1 MNEKEILE
9 DYLKKR
15 QDLEDRFLDKRKKL
29 DEEFLRRLQTKLVM
43 ISEIEER
50 VKQSDKFN
58 DILNPES
65 TSEAEQE
72 YWKTRGVDVFLLNL
86 PLVTR
91 GDKNTRARLLN
102 FLRGGDTGI
111 RTVSD
116 LLSLTEEQYREF
128 VESWS
133 KYGGYNVFGK
143 KTFEFLKNQLA
154 SKGLKFSEKKTS
166 LLVPSP
172 ESFRCLKIERKED

>member
-9 DYLKKR
+9 NYLKKR
-15 QDLEDRFLDKRKKL
+15 QELEDRFLDKRKKL
-29 DEEFLRRLQTKLVM
+29 DEEFLRKLQTKLVI

-86 PLVTR
+86 PLVTKS
-91 GDKNTRARLLN
+91 DKNARSRLLR
-102 FLRGGDTGI
+102 FLKNDTGI
-111 RTVSD
+111 HTVSD
-116 LLSLTEEQYREF
+116 LLSLTEEQYKVF
-128 VESWS
+128 VDNWS
-133 KYGGYNVFGK
+133 KYEYYSFGK

-166 LLVPSP
+166 LLVPSK
-172 ESFRCLKIERKED
+172 ESPRGLKIERKED

>member
-9 DYLKKR
+9 NYLKKR
-15 QDLEDRFLDKRKKL
+15 QELEDRFLNQIRRL
-29 DEEFLRRLQTKLVM
+29 DEEFLRKLQTKLVM

-58 DILNPES
+58 EILNPES
-65 TSEAEQE
+65 ISEAEQE
-72 YWKTRGVDVFLLNL
+72 YWKVRGVDVFLLNL
-86 PLVTR
+86 PLITR
-91 GDKNTRARLLN
+91 GDKSIRARLLH
-102 FLRGGDTGI
+102 FLKQDTGI
-111 RTVSD
+111 HTVSD
-116 LLSLTEEQYREF
+116 LLSLTEEQYGEF

-133 KYGGYNVFGK
+133 NYGHYLFGK

-172 ESFRCLKIERKED
+172 KSFRCLKIEREEGY

>member
-9 DYLKKR
+9 NYLKKR
-15 QDLEDRFLDKRKKL
+15 QELEDRFLNQIRRL
-29 DEEFLRRLQTKLVM
+29 DEEFLKKLQTKLVM
-43 ISEIEER
+43 ISEIDER
-50 VKQSDKFN
+50 VKQSDKF
-58 DILNPES
+58 DEILNSES
-65 TSEAEQE
+65 ISEAEQE
-72 YWKTRGVDVFLLNL
+72 YWKARGVDVFLLNL
-86 PLVTR
+86 PLVTS
-91 GDKNTRARLLN
+91 GEKNARTKLLY
-102 FLRGGDTGI
+102 FLKQDTGI
-111 RTVSD
+111 HTVSD

>member
-9 DYLKKR
+9 NYLKKR
-15 QDLEDRFLDKRKKL
+15 QELEDRFLNQIKRL
-29 DEEFLRRLQTKLVM
+29 DEEFLRKLQTKLVM

-58 DILNPES
+58 EILNPES
-65 TSEAEQE
+65 ISEAEQE
-72 YWKTRGVDVFLLNL
+72 YWKVRGVDVFLLNL

-91 GDKNTRARLLN
+91 GDKNTRARLLR
-102 FLRGGDTGI
+102 FLKLDTGI
-111 RTVSD
+111 CTVSD

-128 VESWS
+128 VKSWS
-133 KYGGYNVFGK
+133 RYCHYSFGK

-166 LLVPSP
+166 LLVPST
-172 ESFRCLKIERKED
+172 ESPRCLKIERKEGY

>member
-15 QDLEDRFLDKRKKL
+15 QELEDRFLDKRKKL
-29 DEEFLRRLQTKLVM
+29 DEEFLRKLQTKLVM

-58 DILNPES
+58 DILNPENI
-65 TSEAEQE
+65 SEAEQE

-116 LLSLTEEQYREF
+116 LLSLTEEQYKMF
-128 VESWS
+128 VDNWS
-133 KYGGYNVFGK
+133 NCGYYLIGK

-166 LLVPSP
+166 LLVPSK
-172 ESFRCLKIERKED
+172 ESPWGLKIERKED